1 MHLQKLCSVL
11 IILLLSTPIKSI
23 HASSDPR
30 IVATY
35 LNWEISLFYD
45 QNVKSCVAISKGNY
59 YEHRE
64 EKVVEEIIEEEAPVA
79 EEASIE
85 EDDTM
90 EFDTIEKPVNIGAYD
105 YGVDGD
111 PRSNRNSSTY
121 DFGQFN
127 DDLIVAKS
135 IDDETS
141 DEDPA
146 TITSQAEQETINV
159 DNDPNIIPQSEQTAQ
174 EEIAQE
180 EAAQEEEAQ
189 EEIAQEEEAQEEVA
203 KIDTDKIL
211 AEARAEYEG
220 KQSAAAKNIQKGAF
234 LITSWPKRSEYFDI
248 SIRPQALLQTDKTS
262 WLIFPD
268 NSRFVL
274 TQSKLDAKP
283 NPYLRA
289 EIIKRLRENRFAEV
303 VNYNQDG
310 DQLRYYYDLRG
321 IDHALSALIKFCPLP
336 HYPE

>member
-45 QNVKSCVAISKGNY
+45 QNVKSCVAVSKGNY
-59 YEHRE
+59 YEHPE
-64 EKVVEEIIEEEAPVA
+64 EKVEEEIIEEEAPVA
-79 EEASIE
+79 EE
-85 EDDTM
+85 EDIL

-105 YGVDGD
+105 YGVDGNPID
-111 PRSNRNSSTY
+111 NSNSSTY
-121 DFGQFN
+121 DFGEFN
-127 DDLIVAKS
+127 DDLIVAKP
-135 IDDETS
+135 IDDESS
-141 DEDPA
+141 DEAPT
-146 TITSQAEQETINV
+146 TITSQVEQETINV
-159 DNDPNIIPQSEQTAQ
+159 DNNPNIIPESEQIEP
-174 EEIAQE
+174 EEIVE
-180 EAAQEEEAQ
+180 EAAEEDT
-189 EEIAQEEEAQEEVA
+189 IT

-220 KQSAAAKNIQKGAF
+220 KQSEAAKNMQKSAF

-262 WLIFPD
+262 WLLFPD
-268 NSRFVL
+268 NSRFML

-303 VNYNQDG
+303 INYNQDG
-310 DQLRYYYDLRG
+310 EQLRYYYDLRG